1 MSATTLGQSNKYN
14 FQPGSSRFM
23 KKKYMV
29 QKLVIFTILN
39 LMMWPGGALTLSI
52 VLSNV
57 SKKIYT
63 CRREIGAIPPI
74 KPCTK

>member
-1 MSATTLGQSNKYN
+1 
-14 FQPGSSRFM
+14 M
-23 KKKYMV
+23 KEKYMV

-57 SKKIYT
+57 SEKSILAAEKSVQYLQ
-63 CRREIGAIPPI
+63 
-74 KPCTK
+74 